1 MVSRLKRI
9 GRCFTCGLLVCL
21 AAAITLL
28 YVQRCSGPAL
38 KPWHTEQLSAEFTAQ
53 KADEIRN
60 FDDYGQL
67 EDELFAQLEEDVYAH
82 TASGP
87 EYALVRYSTGSAADP
102 QQRQPNWNRSFEL
115 DADAPAGGVLLLHGM
130 SDSPYSLRALGG
142 ALNRRGYQVLGLR
155 LPGHGTAPSGLAR
168 VSWQDMATAVR
179 LGMQH
184 LSATVGEKP
193 IHIIGY
199 STGAPLALDFAL
211 DAELGSAAPMP
222 ASLVLI
228 SPAIGISPAAALA
241 KWKRRLSVMP
251 GLGGLA
257 WLQVQPEFDPYK
269 YNSFPTNAG
278 EQVHRLT
285 RSVARR
291 IAARG
296 ESASNTMLPPI
307 LILKSTVDATVST
320 NAVVDRLLRHLAP
333 NRHALVLFDIN
344 RFAMKSSLLVSDPG
358 PLTARV
364 MDDATLP
371 FAVTLVTNE
380 NPESATVMARHKAPF
395 SAEVSS
401 TEPLELAWPR
411 GVISLSH
418 VALPFPPDDPLY
430 GQRPAGNDDV
440 LFLGEMAIQGER
452 GLLKIPAD
460 WLLRLRYNPFYDYL
474 ERQVLDWVTDSRG

>member
-1 MVSRLKRI
+1 
-9 GRCFTCGLLVCL
+9 
-21 AAAITLL
+21 
-28 YVQRCSGPAL
+28 
-38 KPWHTEQLSAEFTAQ
+38 
-53 KADEIRN
+53 
-60 FDDYGQL
+60 
-67 EDELFAQLEEDVYAH
+67 
-82 TASGP
+82 
-87 EYALVRYSTGSAADP
+87 
-102 QQRQPNWNRSFEL
+102 
-115 DADAPAGGVLLLHGM
+115 
-130 SDSPYSLRALGG
+130 
-142 ALNRRGYQVLGLR
+142 
-155 LPGHGTAPSGLAR
+155 
-168 VSWQDMATAVR
+168 
-179 LGMQH
+179 
-184 LSATVGEKP
+184 
-193 IHIIGY
+193 
-199 STGAPLALDFAL
+199 
-211 DAELGSAAPMP
+211 
-222 ASLVLI
+222 VLI

-241 KWKRRLSVMP
+241 TWKRRLSVMP

-269 YNSFPTNAG
+269 YNSFATNAG

-285 RSVARR
+285 RSVAGR

-296 ESASNTMLPPI
+296 ESASTGMLPPT

-320 NAVVDRLLRHLAP
+320 DAVVNRLLKHLAP

-364 MDDATLP
+364 MDNATLP

-474 ERQVLDWVTDSRG
+474 EQQVIDWVTESRS